1 MVLIKVYNITKDG
14 DIITFSL
21 DEYVFW
27 TNTIEDCVAY
37 SINGVANGVA
47 NGAANGVANGA
58 ANGAAKNKHHNDV
71 FLANTCKVYRHT
83 VSTEYKRDNIVGFV
97 GQCNKSKNYYF
108 DTTGY
113 LATKLISYDV
123 ISFSESDTPDIVQIA
138 LSEKKSA
145 FVELDPD
152 EDIERISMNFIIY
165 NFTDYVLHCDRI
177 YPAVDENSQQIGY
190 FNYICGQRGIF
201 ISLEQ
206 YNKYIEF
213 QKFIQDKF

>member
-1 MVLIKVYNITKDG
+1 MVLIKVDNITKDG
-14 DIITFSL
+14 DIITFSV

-27 TNTIEDCVAY
+27 TNMTEDCVAY
-37 SINGVANGVA
+37 LI
-47 NGAANGVANGA
+47 NGA
-58 ANGAAKNKHHNDV
+58 ANGATKNKQHNDV
-71 FLANTCKVYRHT
+71 FLANTCKVYQHT
-83 VSTEYKRDNIVGFV
+83 VFAEYKRDNIVGFV
-97 GQCNKSKNYYF
+97 GQCNESKNYYF

-123 ISFSESDTPDIVQIA
+123 ISFSESGAPDIVQVA

-145 FVELDPD
+145 FVELNPN
-152 EDIERISMNFIIY
+152 EDVERVSINFIIY
-165 NFTDYVLHCDRI
+165 NFTDYVLHCDRM
-177 YPAVDENSQQIGY
+177 YPAVDKNSQQIGY
-190 FNYICGQRGIF
+190 FNYICGSRGVF

>member
-1 MVLIKVYNITKDG
+1 MVLIKVDNITKDG
-14 DIITFSL
+14 DIITFSV

-27 TNTIEDCVAY
+27 TNTTEDCVAY

-47 NGAANGVANGA
+47 NG
-58 ANGAAKNKHHNDV
+58 V
-71 FLANTCKVYRHT
+71 FLANTCKVYQHT
-83 VSTEYKRDNIVGFV
+83 VSAEYKRDNIVGFV
-97 GQCNKSKNYYF
+97 GQCNESNNYYF
-108 DTTGY
+108 DATGY

-123 ISFSESDTPDIVQIA
+123 ISFSESGAPDIVKVA

-145 FVELDPD
+145 FVELNPD
-152 EDIERISMNFIIY
+152 EDVERISMNFIIY
-165 NFTDYVLHCDRI
+165 NYTDYVLHCDRMH
-177 YPAVDENSQQIGY
+177 PAVDENSQQIGY
-190 FNYICGQRGIF
+190 FNYICGRRGVF